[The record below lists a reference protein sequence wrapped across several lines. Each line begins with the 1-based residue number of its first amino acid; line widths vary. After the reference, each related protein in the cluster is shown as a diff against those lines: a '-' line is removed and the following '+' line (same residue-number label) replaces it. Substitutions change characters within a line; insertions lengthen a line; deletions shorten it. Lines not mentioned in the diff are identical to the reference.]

1 MIDRTAAGPAGRG
14 GKWLGALAPG
24 FPQLL
29 AGRWAS
35 GPFVLGIWIGVV
47 ALGGLAH
54 GRVVEAVTEGGA
66 PERVAVASLVAV
78 AVAVW
83 VWSWMDLGSG
93 GRAIP
98 ATLRGLGRSRL
109 VVAGGWGVVGLV
121 LVALLA
127 PLLAPHDP
135 MAHGDLTA
143 DRLLRP
149 TLEHPLGTDVYAR
162 DVFSRLLYG
171 ARVSLLIGVMAAA
184 VSVGLGSLLGAAAGF
199 LGGWVDGVVMRTADV
214 VLAFPRLVL
223 LIAVVA
229 LFEPSLPLIIAVLG
243 LTQWP
248 HSARLVRGE
257 VLSVRERPFVEAG
270 RALGF
275 SNVRLLGGHVLPN
288 ALAPALVAATLAVGD
303 TIVLEAGLSFLGLGV
318 QPPTPSWGAMVADGR
333 SHLLDGW
340 WLATFPGLAVVV
352 TVLAF
357 NLAGDGLR
365 DLLDPR
371 GASHE

>member
-1 MIDRTAAGPAGRG
+1 MSERGGPAEGPR
-14 GKWLGALAPG
+14 WARATVLAPG
-24 FPQLL
+24 LPQLV

-35 GPFVLGIWIGVV
+35 GPFVLGFWAGLVAFLAMALPRVRAAVV
-47 ALGGLAH
+47 
-54 GRVVEAVTEGGA
+54 EGGA
-66 PERVAVASLVAV
+66 PERLAVAALAAAMVILWA
-78 AVAVW
+78 
-83 VWSWMDLGSG
+83 WSWRDTYRDAG
-93 GRAIP
+93 GGP
-98 ATLRGLGRSRL
+98 EWLRRLGRSPL
-109 VVAGGWGVVGLV
+109 AVAGCWGVVALV

-127 PLLAPHDP
+127 PLLSPHDP
-135 MAHGDLTA
+135 TTQGDLTTH
-143 DRLLRP
+143 RLAAP
-149 TLEHPLGTDVYAR
+149 SAEHPLGTDIYAR
-162 DVFSRLLYG
+162 DVLSRLLHG
-171 ARVSLLIGVMAAA
+171 ARISLLIGVTAAA
-184 VSVGLGSLLGAAAGF
+184 ASVGLGSVLGAVAGF
-199 LGGWVDGVVMRTADV
+199 FGRWVDTVVMRLVDV

-257 VLSVRERPFVEAG
+257 VLSLRERTFVEAG

-275 SNVRLLGGHVLPN
+275 SRFRLLGGHVLPN

-333 SHLLDGW
+333 GHLLDAW

-365 DLLDPR
+365 DVLDPR
-371 GASHE
+371 TEA